1 MLDHSVYG
9 DTARVSPE
17 APVPVVQVRGEDQR
31 LGGAGNV
38 AANLAGLGVQVRLL
52 GVVGDDPE
60 AQMVV
65 DQARNLGI
73 EPDLCVASGLA
84 TIRKTRIISRG
95 QQLLRFD
102 HEPQP
107 TALAQAADAADLGA
121 KLQSQLGHAHVLLL
135 SDYAKGSL
143 TAVRQ
148 YIQAAVNAG
157 VLVVA
162 DPKQSDWR
170 CYAGATVLT
179 PNWAEFCA
187 TRKHWAQT
195 RGSVEEDAQA
205 LRAWAGIQA
214 LVLTRGADGVSV
226 YTADQPPL
234 HIPAQALEVFDVTGA
249 GDSFVA
255 TLAAAL
261 GAGLSMG
268 QAAEI
273 ANIAGGLAVATPG
286 TKALTRKELE
296 LALSEAGQGLPPIL
310 EGPALTAWVS
320 GQRRLGRRIVMTN
333 GCFDLLHWGHLE
345 CLRRARAEGDCLLL
359 ALNSDESV
367 RRLKGPDRP
376 VNSLA
381 ERLRMLQGIRDVDA
395 LAVFAQDTPQALIEE
410 VTPDVLVKGGDY
422 QPEDVVGAEHVQRHG
437 GRVCIVP
444 LAEGY
449 STTRLIEKVGRT

>member
-38 AANLAGLGVQVRLL
+38 AANLAGLGLQVQLL
-52 GVVGDDPE
+52 GVVGDD
-60 AQMVV
+60 AQAEVLI

-73 EPDLCVASGLA
+73 EADVCRARAVP
-84 TIRKTRIISRG
+84 TIRKTRVISRG

-102 HEPQP
+102 HEPAFA
-107 TALAQAADAADLGA
+107 ALAQAAQDGGLVAR
-121 KLQSQLGHAHVLLL
+121 LQSQLRDADVLLL

-143 TAVRQ
+143 AAVQ
-148 YIQAAVNAG
+148 SYIQCAVDAG
-157 VLVVA
+157 VLVVV

-170 CYAGATVLT
+170 CYAGAGVLT

-187 TRKHWAQT
+187 ARAQWGNAA
-195 RGSVEEDAQA
+195 GSLEEDARA
-205 LRAWAGIQA
+205 MLAWAGIQA
-214 LVLTRGADGVSV
+214 MVLTRGADGVSV
-226 YTADQPPL
+226 FAAQEPAL

-261 GAGLSMG
+261 GAGLAID
-268 QAAEI
+268 QAAEL

-286 TKALTRKELE
+286 TKALSRQELDV
-296 LALSEAGQGLPPIL
+296 AVSQAGYGLPPVLDGAAL
-310 EGPALTAWVS
+310 ETWVS
-320 GQRRLGRRIVMTN
+320 GQRRMGRRIVMTN

-367 RRLKGPDRP
+367 RRLKGPQRP
-376 VNSLA
+376 VNTLA

-395 LAVFAQDTPQALIEE
+395 LVAFDADTPQALIEA
-410 VTPDVLVKGGDY
+410 VSPDVLVKGGDY
-422 QPEDVVGAEHVQRHG
+422 RPEDVVGAEHVIGRG

-449 STTRLIEKVGRT
+449 STTRLIDRVSRP